1 MRAKRLKYYERP
13 ELTKRANLPQLEL
26 RAGGPY
32 PFRPRQHANPW
43 AGRVCDVPAAG
54 DGAPHTAA
62 IAVKPAPS
70 GETASPGRSIPLTDH
85 VVEPSISTDTTPT
98 QQPDPT
104 DAIQE
109 QLDLLASEEELKR
122 RQGLVEL
129 ERLQHSHRHGVR
141 RHIPL

>member
-1 MRAKRLKYYERP
+1 VIE
-13 ELTKRANLPQLEL
+13 
-26 RAGGPY
+26 
-32 PFRPRQHANPW
+32 
-43 AGRVCDVPAAG
+43 PA
-54 DGAPHTAA
+54 
-62 IAVKPAPS
+62 
-70 GETASPGRSIPLTDH
+70 
-85 VVEPSISTDTTPT
+85 ISADATPT

-104 DAIQE
+104 EAIQE